1 MKKVLLIVIAIVIA
15 AMAGFLPFNGTD
27 IGKLHPVEVI
37 RIATE
42 NGSVYIETDSGI
54 SGVGENLEEAIYD
67 MKQSASGH
75 VFLETANFVLID
87 ALDSQL
93 LLAIGEYFR
102 PACQIYLYSGDGEM
116 ENIGKYLESH
126 PSQVTALSY
135 RQGVEEIPHIII
147 NGEEYRFAG

>member
-87 ALDSQL
+87 ALFL
-93 LLAIGEYFR
+93 
-102 PACQIYLYSGDGEM
+102 
-116 ENIGKYLESH
+116 
-126 PSQVTALSY
+126 
-135 RQGVEEIPHIII
+135 
-147 NGEEYRFAG
+147 